1 MKIIKE
7 KAKTPIRFENLKI
20 GDVFYDLD
28 NECTSMKCMG
38 GKVVDL
44 CDGTVYSLNLS
55 DRCIYL
61 EAELII
67 KE

>member
-7 KAKTPIRFENLKI
+7 KAKTPIRFEELKV

-28 NECTSMKCMG
+28 NECTSMKCMS
-38 GKVVDL
+38 GKAVDL
-44 CDGTVYSLNLS
+44 NDGCIYPLNLS
-55 DRCIYL
+55 DRCLYL

-67 KE
+67 KT

>member
-1 MKIIKE
+1 MKIVKE
-7 KAKTPIRFENLKI
+7 KAKTPIRFESLKI

-28 NECTSMKCMG
+28 NECTSMKCMS
-38 GKVVDL
+38 GKAVDL
-44 CDGTVYSLNLS
+44 YDGTIYSLSLS
-55 DRCIYL
+55 DRCLYL